1 MRIERKP
8 KNEEIE
14 QSVRDMIDSY
24 GEPNP
29 MISTREWIA
38 ATYDFINAVLSG
50 YYDVKYMELDILS
63 GIFHVSQP
71 GYENEVYNQYVRGI
85 NAGG

>member
-14 QSVRDMIDSY
+14 QSVRDMIESY

-50 YYDVKYMELDILS
+50 YYDVEHMKLDIFN
-63 GIFHVSQP
+63 GIISSTDSRDFVSD
-71 GYENEVYNQYVRGI
+71 YVRNI
-85 NAGG
+85 NYGVSP

>member
-1 MRIERKP
+1 MIE
-8 KNEEIE
+8 
-14 QSVRDMIDSY
+14 SY

-50 YYDVKYMELDILS
+50 YYDVEHMKLDIVNGILS
-63 GIFHVSQP
+63 ATHDESF
-71 GYENEVYNQYVRGI
+71 ENEYVRNI
-85 NAGG
+85 NAGGLEG

>member
-14 QSVRDMIDSY
+14 QSVRDMIESY

-50 YYDVKYMELDILS
+50 YYDTLDIGLDIVNGLKKLAMGEDVNNS
-63 GIFHVSQP
+63 YIRS
-71 GYENEVYNQYVRGI
+71 I
-85 NAGG
+85 NYGG